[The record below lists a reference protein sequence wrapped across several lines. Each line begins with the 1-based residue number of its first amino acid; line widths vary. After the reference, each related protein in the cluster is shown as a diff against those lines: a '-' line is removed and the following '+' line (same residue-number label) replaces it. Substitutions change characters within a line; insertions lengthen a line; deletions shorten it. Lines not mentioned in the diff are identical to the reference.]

1 MSGWFTTNEYRKWQK
16 KALPIWLK
24 NQRGVIS
31 VTTGAGKTYFA
42 FAAMQEIRRQHPD
55 CKFLIIVP
63 RVSLLDQW
71 KVSLI
76 SDFNVPEEEIAL
88 AGGGH
93 KFTSPNLVNVMVAMS
108 AAKIAPT
115 ILREGNWFLIVDE
128 CHRIASESNRETIQG
143 THFATLG
150 LSATPEREYDDW
162 FDEFVVPSLG
172 EIVFKYS
179 YADGVRDKIIVPF
192 DVENVEV
199 PLTDDESIG
208 IEKFNRRLAILFTQ
222 QKEGIKNNNKAI
234 TRTLIQRSQ
243 ISKAAQSRIP
253 TTIELAKR
261 YAGLK
266 GLIFHEYIG
275 DAEELTSL
283 LKEDGHRVECYHS
296 KLSHVRRQLYLSMFK
311 TGELDILVT
320 CTSLDEGVD
329 VPDANYA
336 IIASSSSTKRQR
348 IQRVGRVLRTS
359 EGKTRAKVTTL
370 YCLPSEKRVLQE
382 EIANAEGTNNVK
394 WLTAVR
400 P

>member
-266 GLIFHEYIG
+266 GLI
-275 DAEELTSL
+275 SL
-283 LKEDGHRVECYHS
+283 LTK
-296 KLSHVRRQLYLSMFK
+296 
-311 TGELDILVT
+311 
-320 CTSLDEGVD
+320 
-329 VPDANYA
+329 
-336 IIASSSSTKRQR
+336 SS
-348 IQRVGRVLRTS
+348 
-359 EGKTRAKVTTL
+359 ETT
-370 YCLPSEKRVLQE
+370 P
-382 EIANAEGTNNVK
+382 
-394 WLTAVR
+394 
-400 P
+400 